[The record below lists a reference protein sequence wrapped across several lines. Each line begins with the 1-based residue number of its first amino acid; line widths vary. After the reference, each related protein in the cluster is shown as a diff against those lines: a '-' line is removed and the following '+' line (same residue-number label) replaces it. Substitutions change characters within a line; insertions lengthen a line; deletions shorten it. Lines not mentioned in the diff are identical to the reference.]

1 MIIGVGVDLCSV
13 GRLRVSLQRTPN
25 LGPRLFTPKEIELK
39 AESLAGRFA
48 AKEALAKALGDPRLL
63 SWQEVEVVSD
73 SLQKPHLTI
82 TGSSAQALKDRGV
95 ISSHLSISHDGG
107 FAVAMV
113 VLEGI

>member
-13 GRLRVSLQRTPN
+13 ERLRESLQRTPN

-63 SWQEVEVVSD
+63 SWQEVEVVSA
-73 SLQKPHLTI
+73 SLHHHRLKCAGTK
-82 TGSSAQALKDRGV
+82 SSWSNKQPPLY
-95 ISSHLSISHDGG
+95 
-107 FAVAMV
+107 FA
-113 VLEGI
+113 